1 MALGEPGFVYDTN
14 QLKIGDGLTPWNS
27 LPYIA
32 GGEGI
37 GGGILVVDTF
47 ADLPEVGEE
56 NILYKVA
63 ATQLIYI
70 WNAITSTYQELGQG
84 GGGAEDEDGYIITLQ
99 NAMDS
104 RIFAVL
110 QGDPVHLSFRYASV
124 DKDGLNDGPGIG
136 TIIVNDVKKTTIA
149 V

>member
-32 GGEGI
+32 SGGGV

-84 GGGAEDEDGYIITLQ
+84 GGGTEDEDGYIITLQ

-110 QGDPVHLSFRYASV
+110 QGDPVYLSFRYASV

-149 V
+149 I